1 MTPYETAIAAL
12 SEALEMKLE
21 IASDRL
27 CDVEVDG
34 RLVILRPMGEAEES
48 LMTFALVADAPTD
61 GKLPAEVKD
70 RALSMNLFGAETL
83 GGHLGLFGESIVL
96 SAPTIE
102 ATGLTAESLAENLLA
117 FSRFARRRI
126 FRANPGPEAR
136 RGRNSGRG
144 NGSGVGTERRLHQSM
159 IGDGGAAGGRV
170 LPWDPF
176 GSVTFR

>member
-12 SEALEMKLE
+12 SDALKMKLE

-70 RALSMNLFGAETL
+70 RALSMNLFGTETL

-117 FSRFARRRI
+117 FSRFAGEI
-126 FRANPGPEAR
+126 AQKLGEGGTPDEETEAD
-136 RGRNSGRG
+136 SAPADDFIK
-144 NGSGVGTERRLHQSM
+144 V
-159 IGDGGAAGGRV
+159 
-170 LPWDPF
+170 
-176 GSVTFR
+176 